1 MRSYFSA
8 MNNNIP
14 KMRRMLATLLALLS
28 PALANAGE
36 GDVFSLVTSASWQ
49 YLDNVFYLPDNNEP
63 TVFGPN
69 TPRGDHSNTI
79 SVGVTAD
86 KLIGRQRLTAN
97 VSENRV
103 RYNDLDILDYDGY
116 NIAAGWQW
124 LVGSDLSGNLRYS
137 NRRYLSGFGDFREST
152 LVKNLLDAETLRFD
166 AAYKLDAVW
175 TVFGSVGRDTTR
187 NGALI
192 RRSNDSD
199 IDRLEAG
206 FRYTTRGGTSFEL
219 LGRNTEGDYPRRL
232 PGLNVTNSYSQKDIE
247 ARVRWQPVGHSR
259 IAGAIG
265 QSRREHDNVPQ
276 RDYDD
281 VYGRVS
287 WEWQPTGHTGVT
299 FEAQRQISALDDN
312 ASSYFRTTTYTI
324 APVWQPTG
332 KLRVDGRMQWIGRD
346 GEGDTFFTQLG
357 FVGTPREEDLT
368 TYSVGA
374 TWLIERNLSANAE
387 VRRDDRES
395 NNQFYQYRVRSL
407 SMSLQYVF

>member
-1 MRSYFSA
+1 

-14 KMRRMLATLLALLS
+14 NTRRMLVTFFALMS
-28 PALANAGE
+28 PAVAQAGE

-49 YLDNVFYLPDNNEP
+49 YLDNVFYLPDNREP
-63 TVFGPN
+63 TIFGAN

-86 KLIGRQRLTAN
+86 KLIGRQRLTAS

-124 LVGSDLSGNLRYS
+124 QAGNDLSGNLRYS
-137 NRRYLSGFGDFREST
+137 NRRYLAGFGDFRT
-152 LVKNLLDAETLRFD
+152 TDLTKNLIDAETLRFD
-166 AAYKLDAVW
+166 AAYKLDAFW
-175 TVFGSVGRDTTR
+175 ALFGSLGRDTTR
-187 NGALI
+187 NSALI
-192 RRSNDSD
+192 RRSNDAD

-206 FRYTTRGGTSFEL
+206 VRHTTRGGTSFEL
-219 LGRNTEGDYPRRL
+219 LGRNTEGDYRRRL
-232 PGLNVTNSYSQKDIE
+232 PVLNRTNSYSQKDIE
-247 ARVRWQPVGHSR
+247 VRVRWQPVGHSR

-265 QSRREHDNVPQ
+265 QSRRKHDNVPQ

-281 VYGRVS
+281 VYGRIS
-287 WEWQPTGHTGVT
+287 WDWQPTGHTGVT
-299 FEAQRQISALDDN
+299 FQAQRQISALDDN
-312 ASSYFRTTTYTI
+312 TSSYFRTTTYSI
-324 APVWQPTG
+324 APVWQPTV
-332 KLRVDGRMQWIGRD
+332 KLRVDGRLQWVARD

-368 TYSVGA
+368 TYSLGA
-374 TWLIERNLSANAE
+374 TWAIERNLSANAE
-387 VRRDDRES
+387 IRRDERDS
-395 NNQFYQYRVRSL
+395 NNQFYQYRARSM

>member
-1 MRSYFSA
+1 
-8 MNNNIP
+8 MNHNIP
-14 KMRRMLATLLALLS
+14 TMQRMLLAVLALMS
-28 PALANAGE
+28 PAAANAGE

-49 YLDNVFYLPDNNEP
+49 YLDNVFYLPDNSEP

-116 NIAAGWQW
+116 NMGAGWQW
-124 LVGSDLSGNLRYS
+124 QAGSDLSGNLRYS
-137 NRRYLSGFGDFREST
+137 NRRYLAGFGDFRTTS
-152 LVKNLLDAETLRFD
+152 LVKNLVDIETLRFD

-175 TVFGSVGRDTTR
+175 TAFGSVGRDTRR
-187 NGALI
+187 NSALV
-192 RRSNDSD
+192 RRPSDAD

-219 LGRNTEGDYPRRL
+219 LGRNTEGDYPQRL
-232 PGLNVTNSYSQKDIE
+232 PVLNRTNSYSQKDIE

-265 QSRREHDNVPQ
+265 QSRREHANVPQ

-299 FEAQRQISALDDN
+299 FEAQRQISALEDN
-312 ASSYFRTTTYTI
+312 ESSYFRTTTYTI
-324 APVWQPTG
+324 APVWQPTA
-332 KLRVDGRMQWIGRD
+332 KLRVDGRMQWVARD

-368 TYSVGA
+368 IYSLGA
-374 TWLIERNLSANAE
+374 TWAIEHNLSANAE
-387 VRRDDRES
+387 IRRDERES
-395 NNQFYQYRVRSL
+395 NNQFYQYRARSM